1 MRRRIEFGFRVPGRL
16 PQLLTFRLSK
26 PLHSFLPLLY
36 PAMLRSS
43 LLLTVRR
50 TCRRMY
56 HPSVLPSLVSRSSPE
71 FQEKARNMDALVE
84 DLESKLAAARQGGGP
99 KAAARMKDKGKLLP
113 RERYGR
119 LHAVTAYMQCRAYL
133 YTNRL
138 ALLLDPHSP
147 FVELSALAAHGVYP
161 EPIPGAGMI
170 TGIGRIAG
178 RECVIVVNDAT
189 VKGGSYHPLT
199 VKKHLRAQEIA
210 RENNLPCVYVG
221 EVIQMLSRSRSQ
233 RSYSRIWWSRATSPS
248 KCTEVLCTGM
258 RNNLFLC
265 RYSRTRNISV
275 AYSTIW

>member
-1 MRRRIEFGFRVPGRL
+1 MRQIRFGRRSNRGKKDCIYL
-16 PQLLTFRLSK
+16 PSSGSVTPAFRLLALQNHCI
-26 PLHSFLPLLY
+26 PFLPLLSST
-36 PAMLRSS
+36 MLRSS
-43 LLLTVRR
+43 LLKTVRR
-50 TCRRMY
+50 AGRRTY
-56 HPSVLPSLVSRSSPE
+56 HASVLPSLVSRSSPE
-71 FQEKARNMDALVE
+71 FQEKARSMDTLVE

-99 KAAARMKDKGKLLP
+99 KAAARMKGKGKLLP

-119 LHAVTAYMQCRAYL
+119 LHAVTAYMQCKTYRC
-133 YTNRL
+133 TNRL

-147 FVELSALAAHGVYP
+147 FVELSALAAHEVYS

-221 EVIQMLSRSRSQ
+221 EFIQMLGRPCSQ
-233 RSYSRIWWSRATSPS
+233 RLRSGIWWRRATSPS
-248 KCTEVLCTGM
+248 ECTEVPCTEVY
-258 RNNLFLC
+258 NN
-265 RYSRTRNISV
+265 
-275 AYSTIW
+275 